1 MTLSAS
7 DIARSEG
14 GHLEVLIPALEEFL
28 PPVVALASEE
38 IGLVD
43 QDGAAGG
50 PGERVVQQVNGP
62 FGERLGARPVVWCIA
77 PGKQP

>member
-28 PPVVALASEE
+28 PPVVALAKGCPANDLRVASGMGEAVVRTA
-38 IGLVD
+38 GLS
-43 QDGAAGG
+43 
-50 PGERVVQQVNGP
+50 GEGEVV
-62 FGERLGARPVVWCIA
+62 
-77 PGKQP
+77 